1 VKRNINSKRNAASS
15 AVHKVRDVGY
25 ELNDLGIEGSFP
37 TQVPCL
43 LSNDYGDSLPTTK
56 VSTGPVTSVRRG

>member
-25 ELNDLGIEGSFP
+25 ELNDQGIEGSFP

-43 LSNDYGDSLPTTK
+43 LSNDYGGSLPATK
-56 VSTGPVTSVRRG
+56 ASTGPVTSVRRG